1 MSVVT
6 RIGFGQ
12 RPAFILQLC
21 SSKINILSDYINIS
35 ACSKHTVDYS
45 RVPKL
50 KEEELDEQFVK
61 GSGPGGQAVNKTNN
75 CVVLLHKPT
84 GSVFIAK
91 VNVSRFALQTVK
103 IRGIIM
109 LYIGAGLAQAV

>member
-12 RPAFILQLC
+12 RPTFILQLC
-21 SSKINILSDYINIS
+21 SSKINILSDYIS

-50 KEEELDEQFVK
+50 NEEELDEQFVK

-84 GSVFIAK
+84 GTVFIAK
-91 VNVSRFALQTVK
+91 VNVSRFALQTV
-103 IRGIIM
+103 
-109 LYIGAGLAQAV
+109 